1 MISLAILLIDEFRG
15 YVKSKIT
22 IILFIVLPVLTVLM
36 SILTGQLE
44 NFPATYLTTVLA
56 TSIAGALGSIMLST
70 SITSEMNKN
79 VYDLFLI
86 RPVKRHNI
94 IIAKFFA
101 VYLCT
106 LAAVWLSII
115 TGMIIDAFRQITMPQ
130 FFFDQL
136 VDSVLTVF
144 FALAITCA
152 FGSLFGV
159 LMKSVAGSAILSL
172 YVGNQASSILTLVI
186 PLISQIMEL
195 ELGISFPFDP
205 FILSMVIGTVTS
217 IGILSLA
224 ILAFNKKQ
232 F

>member
-1 MISLAILLIDEFRG
+1 M
-15 YVKSKIT
+15 KSKIT
-22 IILFIVLPVLTVLM
+22 IILFIVLPVLAVLM

-44 NFPATYLTTVLA
+44 DFPATYLTAVLA

-106 LAAVWLSII
+106 IAAVWLSIF
-115 TGMIIDAFRQITMPQ
+115 TGMIIDAFRQVTIPQ
-130 FFFDQL
+130 FFLDQL
-136 VDSVLTVF
+136 VDSIFTVF
-144 FALAITCA
+144 FALAVTCS
-152 FGSLFGV
+152 FGTLFGI
-159 LMKSVAGSAILSL
+159 LMKSVAGSALLSL

-186 PLISQIMEL
+186 PLISQLMEFEFGFSL
-195 ELGISFPFDP
+195 PFDP
-205 FILSMVIGTVTS
+205 FILSIVIGTATS
-217 IGILSLA
+217 IGILLLA

>member
-1 MISLAILLIDEFRG
+1 M
-15 YVKSKIT
+15 KSKIT
-22 IILFIVLPVLTVLM
+22 IILFIVLPVLAVLM

-44 NFPATYLTTVLA
+44 DFPATFLTAVLA

-106 LAAVWLSII
+106 IAAVWLSII
-115 TGMIIDAFRQITMPQ
+115 TGMIIDAFREVTIPQ
-130 FFFDQL
+130 FFLDQL

-144 FALAITCA
+144 FALAITCS
-152 FGSLFGV
+152 FGTLFGI

-186 PLISQIMEL
+186 PLISQLMEL
-195 ELGISFPFDP
+195 EFGFSLPFDP

-217 IGILSLA
+217 IGILLLA

>member
-1 MISLAILLIDEFRG
+1 
-15 YVKSKIT
+15 
-22 IILFIVLPVLTVLM
+22 M

-44 NFPATYLTTVLA
+44 DFPATFLTAVLA

-106 LAAVWLSII
+106 IAAVWLSII
-115 TGMIIDAFRQITMPQ
+115 TGMIIDAFREVTIPQ
-130 FFFDQL
+130 FFLDQL

-144 FALAITCA
+144 FALAITCS
-152 FGSLFGV
+152 FGTLFGI

-186 PLISQIMEL
+186 PLISQLMEL
-195 ELGISFPFDP
+195 EFGFSLPFDP

-217 IGILSLA
+217 IGILLLA

>member
-1 MISLAILLIDEFRG
+1 MSL
-15 YVKSKIT
+15 
-22 IILFIVLPVLTVLM
+22 
-36 SILTGQLE
+36 LTGQLE

-106 LAAVWLSII
+106 IAAVWLSII
-115 TGMIIDAFRQITMPQ
+115 TGIIIDASRGVIISQ
-130 FFFDQL
+130 FFLDQL
-136 VDSVLTVF
+136 VDSVITVF
-144 FALAITCA
+144 FALAVTCS
-152 FGSLFGV
+152 FGTLFGI
-159 LMKSVAGSAILSL
+159 LMKSVAGSALLSL

-186 PLISQIMEL
+186 PLISQMMEL
-195 ELGISFPFDP
+195 EFGFSLPFDP

-217 IGILSLA
+217 IGILLLA

>member
-1 MISLAILLIDEFRG
+1 
-15 YVKSKIT
+15 
-22 IILFIVLPVLTVLM
+22 M

-44 NFPATYLTTVLA
+44 DFPATYLTAVLA

-106 LAAVWLSII
+106 IAAVWLSII
-115 TGMIIDAFRQITMPQ
+115 TGMIIDAFREVTIPQ
-130 FFFDQL
+130 FFLDQL

-144 FALAITCA
+144 FALAITCS
-152 FGSLFGV
+152 FGTLFGI

-186 PLISQIMEL
+186 PLISQLMEFEIGFSL
-195 ELGISFPFDP
+195 PFDP

-217 IGILSLA
+217 IGILLLA

>member
-1 MISLAILLIDEFRG
+1 
-15 YVKSKIT
+15 
-22 IILFIVLPVLTVLM
+22 M

-44 NFPATYLTTVLA
+44 NFPATYLTAVLA

-106 LAAVWLSII
+106 IAAVWLSIF
-115 TGMIIDAFRQITMPQ
+115 TGMIIDAFRQVTIPQ
-130 FFFDQL
+130 FFLDQL

-144 FALAITCA
+144 FALAITCS
-152 FGSLFGV
+152 FGTLFGI
-159 LMKSVAGSAILSL
+159 LMKSVAGSALLSL

-186 PLISQIMEL
+186 PLSSQLMEL
-195 ELGISFPFDP
+195 EFGFSLPFDP
-205 FILSMVIGTVTS
+205 FILSIVIGTTTS
-217 IGILSLA
+217 IVILLLA

>member
-1 MISLAILLIDEFRG
+1 MSLAILLIDELRG

-22 IILFIVLPVLTVLM
+22 IILFIVLPVLAVLM

-44 NFPATYLTTVLA
+44 DFPATYLTTVLA

-86 RPVKRHNI
+86 RPVKRRNI
-94 IIAKFFA
+94 IIAKFLA

-106 LAAVWLSII
+106 LAAVWLSIF
-115 TGMIIDAFRQITMPQ
+115 TGMIIDAFRGIKVPQ
-130 FFFDQL
+130 FFLDQL

-144 FALAITCA
+144 FALAVTCS
-152 FGSLFGV
+152 FGALFGV

-186 PLISQIMEL
+186 PLISQLMEL
-195 ELGISFPFDP
+195 EFGISFPFDP

-217 IGILSLA
+217 IGILLLA
-224 ILAFNKKQ
+224 IWAFNKKQ

>member
-1 MISLAILLIDEFRG
+1 
-15 YVKSKIT
+15 VKSKIT
-22 IILFIVLPVLTVLM
+22 IILFIVLPVLAVLM

-44 NFPATYLTTVLA
+44 DFPATYLTTIIA

-79 VYDLFLI
+79 AYDLFLI
-86 RPVKRHNI
+86 RPVKRRNI
-94 IIAKFFA
+94 IIAKYFA

-106 LAAVWLSII
+106 IAAVWLSIV
-115 TGMIIDAFRQITMPQ
+115 TGMIIDAFRQITIPQ
-130 FFFDQL
+130 IFLDLL
-136 VDSVLTVF
+136 VDSILTVF
-144 FALAITCA
+144 FALAITCS
-152 FGSLFGV
+152 FGALFGV

-172 YVGNQASSILTLVI
+172 YVGNQAGSILTLAI
-186 PLISQIMEL
+186 PLISQLMVL
-195 ELGISFPFDP
+195 EFGISLPFDP

>member
-22 IILFIVLPVLTVLM
+22 IILFIVLPVLAVLM

>member
-1 MISLAILLIDEFRG
+1 M
-15 YVKSKIT
+15 KSKIT
-22 IILFIVLPVLTVLM
+22 IILFIVLPVLAVLM

-79 VYDLFLI
+79 AFDLFLI
-86 RPVKRHNI
+86 RPVKRRNI
-94 IIAKFFA
+94 IIAKFIA

-115 TGMIIDAFRQITMPQ
+115 TGMIIDAIRDITVPE
-130 FFFDQL
+130 FFMDQL

-144 FALAITCA
+144 FALAITCS
-152 FGSLFGV
+152 FGTLFGV
-159 LMKSVAGSAILSL
+159 MMKSVAGSAILSL

-186 PLISQIMEL
+186 PLISQLMEL
-195 ELGISFPFDP
+195 ELGISLPFDP
-205 FILSMVIGTVTS
+205 FILSMVIGAGIS
-217 IGILSLA
+217 IAILLLA
-224 ILAFNKKQ
+224 ILVFNKKQ

>member
-1 MISLAILLIDEFRG
+1 M
-15 YVKSKIT
+15 KSKIT
-22 IILFIVLPVLTVLM
+22 IILFIVLPILAVLM
-36 SILTGQLE
+36 SLLTGQLE

-106 LAAVWLSII
+106 IAAVWLSII
-115 TGMIIDAFRQITMPQ
+115 TGIIIDASRGVIISQ
-130 FFFDQL
+130 FFLDQL
-136 VDSVLTVF
+136 VDSVITVF
-144 FALAITCA
+144 FALAVTCS
-152 FGSLFGV
+152 FGTLFGI
-159 LMKSVAGSAILSL
+159 LMKSVAGSALLSL

-186 PLISQIMEL
+186 PLISQMMEL
-195 ELGISFPFDP
+195 EFGFSLPFDP

-217 IGILSLA
+217 IVIMLLS